1 MQMDSWLQEFGNWV
15 TEEEEIAAYGQR
27 FVSEF
32 LPHLPQDIKE
42 IILVKYWR
50 YQYENALPFG
60 LINAPREERTIVR
73 RRRSKLLVNL

>member
-1 MQMDSWLQEFGNWV
+1 MDLWLQEFGNWV

-42 IILVKYWR
+42 IILGKY
-50 YQYENALPFG
+50 
-60 LINAPREERTIVR
+60 
-73 RRRSKLLVNL
+73 

>member
-1 MQMDSWLQEFGNWV
+1 MDLWLQEFGNWV

-42 IILVKYWR
+42 IILGKYWR

-60 LINAPREERTIVR
+60 LINAPRVERIVVK
-73 RRRSKLLVNL
+73 RRRSKLIVRL